1 MRTSKPT
8 TTSRSTRR
16 SASLSGEARQAERP
30 AATTPAERSAV
41 VDKIVGGALEWML
54 ADIERETCSGTVIQ
68 IMGPVVDVEF
78 RGELPS
84 IGNLMRVEHRTQGLP
99 LETVQLLGEGIMRC
113 IALDTTDALTRGS
126 RVFDLGRPISV
137 PVGPGIRGRMLN
149 VLGEPIDNKGPVSA
163 IAMHPIR
170 RPPLPYAKLRTFPE
184 VFETGLKAIDLLTP
198 FPRGGKIALF
208 GGAGVGKTVVIME
221 LIRNVG
227 HEHKGTSVFAGVGE
241 RTREGN
247 DLWLEMTRSGVL
259 DRAVLFFGQMNEPPG
274 ARYRIAYSALTAA
287 EYFRDAEK
295 QDVLLFVDNI
305 YRYIQAGLEV
315 SLLRARIPSEV
326 GYQPTLFTEVGDLE
340 ERIASTDDG
349 AITSVQAV
357 YVPADD
363 LADPGPASIF
373 AHLDA
378 TVVLSRRIAEQ
389 GVYPAVD
396 PLESSSQILEPS
408 VVGERHV
415 ALAGRVQAYVQRYG
429 ALQDLIA
436 ILGVEELS
444 EEDKLVV
451 TRARRLQKFMSQP
464 FFVAEAYTGIPGRY
478 VPLEETLRG
487 FEEICDGKHDAVPEQ
502 AFYMVGTIDEALE
515 KAETLTPALRGVLAG
530 EGTEGEEGAQGDA
543 GVGEPVDTAPE
554 ADADVPSSSDEAD
567 ETVPH
572 EAA

>member
-1 MRTSKPT
+1 MRRSRPAAT
-8 TTSRSTRR
+8 TRSTRR
-16 SASLSGEARQAERP
+16 VTQETGEPRQTERP

-41 VDKIVGGALEWML
+41 VDKIVGSALEWML
-54 ADIERETCSGTVIQ
+54 ADIERETCSGIVVQ
-68 IMGPVVDVEF
+68 VMGPVVDVEF

-99 LETVQLLGEGIMRC
+99 LETVQLLGEGVMRC
-113 IALDTTDALTRGS
+113 IALDTTDGLTRGS
-126 RVFDLGRPISV
+126 RVFDLGRPISI

-149 VLGEPIDNKGPVSA
+149 VLGEPIDDKGPVSA
-163 IAMHPIR
+163 LGTHPIR

-227 HEHKGTSVFAGVGE
+227 HEHKGTSVFGGVGE

-247 DLWLEMTRSGVL
+247 DLWLEMQRAGVL

-287 EYFRDAEK
+287 EYFRDVEK
-295 QDVLLFVDNI
+295 QDVLLFIDNI
-305 YRYIQAGLEV
+305 YRYVQAGLEV

-378 TVVLSRRIAEQ
+378 TVVLSRRIAAQ
-389 GVYPAVD
+389 GLYPAID

-464 FFVAEAYTGIPGRY
+464 FFVAEAYTGVPGRY

-515 KAETLTPALRGVLAG
+515 KAETLSPSLRGTTGVEGGEDESG
-530 EGTEGEEGAQGDA
+530 EGGSGEGKVEGDKS
-543 GVGEPVDTAPE
+543 T
-554 ADADVPSSSDEAD
+554 
-567 ETVPH
+567 